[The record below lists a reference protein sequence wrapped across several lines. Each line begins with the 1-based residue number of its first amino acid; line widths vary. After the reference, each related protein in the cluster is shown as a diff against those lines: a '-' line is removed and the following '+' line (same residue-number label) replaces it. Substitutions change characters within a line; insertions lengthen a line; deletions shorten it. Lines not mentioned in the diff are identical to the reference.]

1 MDVWLIRIL
10 DNLGFNTQYLT
21 DHYDPNIRFLAP
33 GENYKIYLPDEL
45 KNKGDVVVKKWKV
58 KKGQKVYPES
68 VICILEGGNN
78 KFKFT
83 SFIGGRLK
91 YAYPAGQKIGD
102 NNVIAEIVAYV

>member
-21 DHYDPNIRFLAP
+21 DHYDPNIRFLDP
-33 GENYKIYLPDEL
+33 GENYELYLPDEL
-45 KNKGDVVVKKWKV
+45 RSKHGVVVKKWKV
-58 KKGQKVYPES
+58 KIGQKVYPES
-68 VICILEGGNN
+68 VICILEGDNK

-102 NNVIAEIVAYV
+102 NIVIAEIVADV